1 MEKAKVYFSDFRTI
15 AFGMGLPQK
24 LKKLITAAGIGDL
37 EMEGKF
43 VAIKMHFGE
52 LGNVSYLRPNYA
64 RAVVDVVKEL
74 GGHPFLTDCNT
85 MYPGSRKNA
94 LEHLACAWE
103 NGFTPMT
110 VGCPLL
116 IADGLKG
123 TDDVSVPVPGG
134 EYVKE
139 AKIGRAVM
147 DADVFISLTHF
158 KGHEMTGFGGAIK
171 NIGMG
176 CGSKKGKMEMHSSGT
191 PRIDAGKC
199 IGCGMCVDHCAND
212 GVHVTDG
219 VAVIDEDHC
228 VGCGFCIAYCPT
240 GAIMTKWDEAKPVM
254 NCKIAEYTKA
264 VLDGKPAFHVS
275 LVLDV
280 SPDCDCERHNDVPVI
295 PNVGMFASFDPVALD
310 QACVD
315 AANKQPVIQGSKADP
330 QVKEASVSDH
340 MDGARAI
347 PEQAYSE
354 HAASGDGHDV
364 FKMVHPDTDWAA
376 GLAHAEK
383 LGIGTR
389 EYELV
394 VVK

>member
-1 MEKAKVYFSDFRTI
+1 MGSQVCFADMHAKAGDSILAKFERLIEKTGIDQIDF
-15 AFGMGLPQK
+15 K
-24 LKKLITAAGIGDL
+24 D
-37 EMEGKF
+37 KF
-43 VAIKMHFGE
+43 VAVKVHFGE
-52 LGNVSYLRPNYA
+52 VGNMAFLRHQYA
-64 RAVVDVVKEL
+64 KVLCDHIKAR
-74 GGHPFLTDCNT
+74 GGKPFLTDCNT
-85 MYPGSRKNA
+85 LYVGYRNNA
-94 LEHLACAWE
+94 LNHLDAAFI
-103 NGFTPMT
+103 NGYN
-110 VGCPLL
+110 PLSTGVHTI
-116 IADGLKG
+116 IADGLRG
-123 TDDVSVPVPGG
+123 TDEREIPVVGG

-139 AKIGRAVM
+139 AKIGAAVAE
-147 DADVFISLTHF
+147 ADIIVSLTHF
-158 KGHEMTGFGGAIK
+158 KGHVNAGFGGALK

-191 PRIDAGKC
+191 PRIDGGKC

-212 GVHVTDG
+212 GVHVVDG
-219 VAVIDEDHC
+219 TAVIDEGHC
-228 VGCGFCIAYCPT
+228 VGCGYCIAYCPA

-254 NCKIAEYTKA
+254 NKKIAEYTKA
-264 VLDGKPAFHVS
+264 VLDGKPSFHVS

-330 QVKEASVSDH
+330 QVKEASASDH

-354 HAASGDGHDV
+354 HAAGDDGHDV
-364 FKMVHPDTDWAA
+364 FRMVHPDTDWAA
-376 GLAHAEK
+376 GLDHAVK

-394 VVK
+394 VVR

>member
-1 MEKAKVYFSDFRTI
+1 MGSQVCFADMHAKAGDSILAKFERLIEKAGIDQIDF
-15 AFGMGLPQK
+15 K
-24 LKKLITAAGIGDL
+24 D
-37 EMEGKF
+37 KF
-43 VAIKMHFGE
+43 VAVKVHFGE
-52 LGNVSYLRPNYA
+52 VGNMAFLRHQYA
-64 RAVVDVVKEL
+64 KVLCDHIKAR
-74 GGHPFLTDCNT
+74 GGKPFLTDCNT
-85 MYPGSRKNA
+85 LYVGYRNNA
-94 LEHLACAWE
+94 LNHLDAAFI
-103 NGFTPMT
+103 NGYN
-110 VGCPLL
+110 PLSTGVHAI
-116 IADGLKG
+116 IADGLRG
-123 TDDVSVPVPGG
+123 TDEREIPVVGG

-139 AKIGRAVM
+139 AKIGAAVAE
-147 DADVFISLTHF
+147 ADIIVSLTHF
-158 KGHEMTGFGGAIK
+158 KGHVNAGFGGALK

-191 PRIDAGKC
+191 PRIDGGKC

-212 GVHVTDG
+212 GVHVVDG
-219 VAVIDEDHC
+219 TAVIDEGHC
-228 VGCGFCIAYCPT
+228 VGCGYCIAYCPA

-254 NCKIAEYTKA
+254 NKKIAEYTKA
-264 VLDGKPAFHVS
+264 VLDGKPSFHVS

-280 SPDCDCERHNDVPVI
+280 SPDCDCECHNDVPVI

-330 QVKEASVSDH
+330 QVKEASASDH

-354 HAASGDGHDV
+354 HAAGDDGHDV
-364 FKMVHPDTDWAA
+364 FRLVHPDTDWAA
-376 GLAHAEK
+376 GLDHAVK

-394 VVK
+394 VVR

>member
-1 MEKAKVYFSDFRTI
+1 MGSQVCFADMHAKAGDSILAKFERLIEKAGIDQIDF
-15 AFGMGLPQK
+15 K
-24 LKKLITAAGIGDL
+24 D
-37 EMEGKF
+37 KF
-43 VAIKMHFGE
+43 VAVKVHFGE
-52 LGNVSYLRPNYA
+52 VGNMAFLRHQYA
-64 RAVVDVVKEL
+64 KVLCDHIKAR
-74 GGHPFLTDCNT
+74 GGKPFLTDCNT
-85 MYPGSRKNA
+85 LYVGYRNNA
-94 LEHLACAWE
+94 LNHLDAAFV
-103 NGFTPMT
+103 NGYN
-110 VGCPLL
+110 PLSTGVHTI
-116 IADGLKG
+116 IADGLRG
-123 TDDVSVPVPGG
+123 TDEREIPVAGG

-139 AKIGRAVM
+139 AKIGAAVAE
-147 DADVFISLTHF
+147 ADIIVSLTHF
-158 KGHEMTGFGGAIK
+158 KGHVNAGFGGALK

-191 PRIDAGKC
+191 PRIDGGKC

-212 GVHVTDG
+212 GVHVVDG
-219 VAVIDEDHC
+219 TAVIDEGHC
-228 VGCGFCIAYCPT
+228 VGCGYCIAYCPA

-254 NCKIAEYTKA
+254 NKKIAEYTKA
-264 VLDGKPAFHVS
+264 VLDGKPSFHVS

-330 QVKEASVSDH
+330 QVKEASASDH

-354 HAASGDGHDV
+354 HAAGDDGHDV
-364 FKMVHPDTDWAA
+364 FRMVHPDTDWAA
-376 GLAHAEK
+376 GLDHAVK

-394 VVK
+394 VVR

>member
-1 MEKAKVYFSDFRTI
+1 MGSQVCFADMHAKAGDSILAKFERLIEKAGIDQIDF
-15 AFGMGLPQK
+15 K
-24 LKKLITAAGIGDL
+24 D
-37 EMEGKF
+37 KF
-43 VAIKMHFGE
+43 VAVKVHFGE
-52 LGNVSYLRPNYA
+52 VGNMAFLRHQYA
-64 RAVVDVVKEL
+64 KVLCDHIKAR
-74 GGHPFLTDCNT
+74 GGKPFLTDCNT
-85 MYPGSRKNA
+85 LYVGYRNNA
-94 LEHLACAWE
+94 LNHLDAAFI
-103 NGFTPMT
+103 NGYN
-110 VGCPLL
+110 PLSTGVHTI
-116 IADGLKG
+116 IADGLRG
-123 TDDVSVPVPGG
+123 TDEREIPVVGG

-139 AKIGRAVM
+139 AKIGAAVAE
-147 DADVFISLTHF
+147 ADIIVSLTHF
-158 KGHEMTGFGGAIK
+158 KGHVNAGFGGALK

-191 PRIDAGKC
+191 PRISASKC

-212 GVHVTDG
+212 GVHVVDG
-219 VAVIDEDHC
+219 TAVIDEGHC
-228 VGCGFCIAYCPT
+228 VGCGYCIAYCPA

-254 NCKIAEYTKA
+254 NKKIAEYTKA
-264 VLDGKPAFHVS
+264 VLDGKPSFHVS

-330 QVKEASVSDH
+330 QVKEASASDH

-354 HAASGDGHDV
+354 HAAGDDGHDV
-364 FKMVHPDTDWAA
+364 FRLVHPDTDWAA
-376 GLAHAEK
+376 GLDHAVK

-394 VVK
+394 VVR

>member
-1 MEKAKVYFSDFRTI
+1 MGSQVCFADMHAKAGDSILAKFERLIEKAGIDQIDF
-15 AFGMGLPQK
+15 K
-24 LKKLITAAGIGDL
+24 D
-37 EMEGKF
+37 KF
-43 VAIKMHFGE
+43 VAVKVHFGE
-52 LGNVSYLRPNYA
+52 VGNMAFLRHQYA
-64 RAVVDVVKEL
+64 KVLCDHIKAR
-74 GGHPFLTDCNT
+74 GGKPFLTDCNT
-85 MYPGSRKNA
+85 LYVGYRNNA
-94 LEHLACAWE
+94 LNHLDAAFI
-103 NGFTPMT
+103 NGYN
-110 VGCPLL
+110 PLSTGVHTI
-116 IADGLKG
+116 IADGLRG
-123 TDDVSVPVPGG
+123 TDEREIPVVGG

-139 AKIGRAVM
+139 AKIGAAVAE
-147 DADVFISLTHF
+147 ADIIVSLTHF
-158 KGHEMTGFGGAIK
+158 KGHVNAGFGVALK

-191 PRIDAGKC
+191 PRIDGGKC

-212 GVHVTDG
+212 GVHVVDG
-219 VAVIDEDHC
+219 TAVIDEGHC
-228 VGCGFCIAYCPT
+228 VGCGYCIAYCPA

-254 NCKIAEYTKA
+254 NKKIAEYTKA
-264 VLDGKPAFHVS
+264 VLDGKPSFHVS

-315 AANKQPVIQGSKADP
+315 AANKQPVVQGSKADP
-330 QVKEASVSDH
+330 QVKEASASDH

-354 HAASGDGHDV
+354 HAAGDDGHDV
-364 FKMVHPDTDWAA
+364 FRMVHPDTDWAV
-376 GLAHAEK
+376 GLDHAVK

-394 VVK
+394 VVR